1 MGRKT
6 TGIVSALALLF
17 STANPVSGDENTP
30 ALPDCAQPLQP
41 SLKAAT
47 YCLEQNAWEKESR
60 AALRGI
66 NGAYEQAVADA
77 QAAYMG
83 SLTPL
88 RQDYYWASGEQ
99 FSVIKATGAAL
110 HDTMAA
116 RLQDATST
124 HEEALKAQQET
135 AEARRA
141 AIINHY
147 LTPDN

>member
-1 MGRKT
+1 MGQKT
-6 TGIVSALALLF
+6 TGIISALALLF
-17 STANPVSGDENTP
+17 STANPVFGDENTP
-30 ALPDCAQPLQP
+30 VLPDCAQPLQP

-66 NGAYEQAVADA
+66 NGAYEQSVADA
-77 QAAYMG
+77 RATYNEA
-83 SLTPL
+83 LTPL
-88 RQDYYWASGEQ
+88 RGDYLWASGEQ

-110 HDTMAA
+110 HDTMAKQIQVA
-116 RLQDATST
+116 ASA
-124 HEEALKAQQET
+124 HEEALKAEQET

-141 AIINHY
+141 AIINNY